1 MHQLYIL
8 KEIDSK
14 GRLKLREYS
23 SSSEFDAGEYWI
35 EKTNLNN
42 IKRLNQSIGD
52 IYYLM
57 SYMTDTQDLTK
68 EITMEITISVYDN
81 NKYNQWKQEGIWTDD
96 AGNEHIK
103 LLPLEKYEVA
113 RDDSCNVII
122 NFYEIENYVIS
133 KTEVNGKLIVDQ
145 QETDKQLVAQNKPR
159 CFE

>member
-57 SYMTDTQDLTK
+57 SYMTDT
-68 EITMEITISVYDN
+68 
-81 NKYNQWKQEGIWTDD
+81 
-96 AGNEHIK
+96 
-103 LLPLEKYEVA
+103 
-113 RDDSCNVII
+113 
-122 NFYEIENYVIS
+122 
-133 KTEVNGKLIVDQ
+133 
-145 QETDKQLVAQNKPR
+145 
-159 CFE
+159 